1 MDGII
6 KYVTSPDVIVSFI
19 IFVFWLGATWSNLN
33 AKLKELEKRID
44 KIEALDLD
52 ARLTEIQTNL
62 RWIMEKLK
70 SK

>member
-33 AKLKELEKRID
+33 AKLKELENRID

>member
-1 MDGII
+1 MDDIVRYI
-6 KYVTSPDVIVSFI
+6 TSPDVIVSFL

>member
-6 KYVTSPDVIVSFI
+6 KYITSPDVIVSFI

-33 AKLKELEKRID
+33 AKLKDMEKRID

>member
-1 MDGII
+1 MDDIVRYI
-6 KYVTSPDVIVSFI
+6 TSPDVIVSFL

-33 AKLKELEKRID
+33 TKLKDMEKRID
-44 KIEALDLD
+44 KIEGLDLD

-70 SK
+70 NK

>member
-6 KYVTSPDVIVSFI
+6 KYITSPDVIVSFI

-33 AKLKELEKRID
+33 VKLKELEKRID

>member
-1 MDGII
+1 MDDIFRYI
-6 KYVTSPDVIVSFI
+6 TSPDVIVSFV

-33 AKLKELEKRID
+33 TKLKDMEKRID

-70 SK
+70 TK

>member
-1 MDGII
+1 MDDIV
-6 KYVTSPDVIVSFI
+6 KYITSPDVIVSFL

-70 SK
+70 NK

>member
-6 KYVTSPDVIVSFI
+6 KYITSPDVIVSFI

-33 AKLKELEKRID
+33 AKLKEMEKRID

>member
-6 KYVTSPDVIVSFI
+6 KYITSPDVIVSFVV
-19 IFVFWLGATWSNLN
+19 FVFWLGATWSNLN
-33 AKLKELEKRID
+33 TKLKDMEKRID
-44 KIEALDLD
+44 RIEGLDLD

>member
-1 MDGII
+1 MDDIV
-6 KYVTSPDVIVSFI
+6 KYITSPDVIVSFI

-33 AKLKELEKRID
+33 TKLKDMEKRID
-44 KIEALDLD
+44 KIEGLDLD

>member
-6 KYVTSPDVIVSFI
+6 KYITSPDVIVSFI

-33 AKLKELEKRID
+33 AKLKEMEKRID

-70 SK
+70 TK

>member
-6 KYVTSPDVIVSFI
+6 KYITSPDVIVSFI

>member
-6 KYVTSPDVIVSFI
+6 KYITSPDVIVSFI

-44 KIEALDLD
+44 KIEGLDLD

>member
-6 KYVTSPDVIVSFI
+6 KYITSPDVIVSFI

-33 AKLKELEKRID
+33 TKLKDMEKRID

>member
-1 MDGII
+1 MDDIVRYI
-6 KYVTSPDVIVSFI
+6 TSPDVIVSFL

-70 SK
+70 NK

>member
-6 KYVTSPDVIVSFI
+6 KYITSPDVIVSFV

-33 AKLKELEKRID
+33 TKLKDMEKRID

>member
-6 KYVTSPDVIVSFI
+6 KYITSPDVIVSFI

-70 SK
+70 SN

>member
-6 KYVTSPDVIVSFI
+6 KYITSPDVIVSFV

-33 AKLKELEKRID
+33 AKLKEMEKRID

-70 SK
+70 TK

>member
-1 MDGII
+1 MDDIVRYI
-6 KYVTSPDVIVSFI
+6 TSPDVIVSFL

-33 AKLKELEKRID
+33 AKLKEMEKRID

-70 SK
+70 NK

>member
-1 MDGII
+1 M
-6 KYVTSPDVIVSFI
+6 
-19 IFVFWLGATWSNLN
+19 
-33 AKLKELEKRID
+33 EKRID

>member
-6 KYVTSPDVIVSFI
+6 KYITSPDVIVSFVV
-19 IFVFWLGATWSNLN
+19 FVFWLGATWSNLN
-33 AKLKELEKRID
+33 TKLKDMEKRID